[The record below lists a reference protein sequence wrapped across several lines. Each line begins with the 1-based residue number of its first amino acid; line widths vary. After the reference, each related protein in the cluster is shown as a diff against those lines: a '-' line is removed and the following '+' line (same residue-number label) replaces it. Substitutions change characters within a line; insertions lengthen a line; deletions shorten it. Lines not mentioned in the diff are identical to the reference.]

1 MTPRT
6 TRSWRQPLV
15 AAWLLLPLLAAP
27 TLSNGASTAQAWQDF
42 MADESRHL
50 PEAGYPYQHC
60 FTQSARRH
68 GLPEALLLAVGR
80 GESGLDPL
88 ARSHANAYGLMQIQ
102 WPGTARHLGFHSVR
116 GLLNPCR
123 NVDGGA
129 RYLKEVLSR
138 YQDLERALAAYNVGP
153 GRVSQRGDDPLP
165 KAGQR
170 YSRYIYRQL
179 AKGGSRGAAGPTPVR
194 ASASAPAA
202 STARR
207 AARDYPLTHHLVVF
221 DSPVRAHS
229 LAHALARRHP
239 QLDISAQRL
248 DARNFA
254 VTLVLADEAASR
266 ASREALRSAG
276 FELP

>member
-6 TRSWRQPLV
+6 TQSWHTPL
-15 AAWLLLPLLAAP
+15 AAALLLLPLLAVP
-27 TLSNGASTAQAWQDF
+27 MLSYGASTAQAWREF

-60 FTQSARRH
+60 FAQSARRH
-68 GLPEALLLAVGR
+68 ELPEALLLAVGR
-80 GESGLDPL
+80 GESALDPL

-102 WPGTARHLGFHSVR
+102 WPGTARHLGIHSVR

-123 NVDGGA
+123 NVDAGA
-129 RYLKEVLSR
+129 RYLNELLAR

-153 GRVSQRGDDPLP
+153 GRVSQRSEDPLP

-179 AKGGSRGAAGPTPVR
+179 AKGGSRAALGATTVR
-194 ASASAPAA
+194 ASAPAA
-202 STARR
+202 STATR
-207 AARDYPLTHHLVVF
+207 AARAYPLTHHLVVF

-229 LAHALARRHP
+229 LAHALSRRHP

-276 FELP
+276 FELPF